1 MQMKEIVRFV
11 DGASTSELL
20 RKREAVQELIDMGGL
35 DSGTRAD
42 ARRVIKLINEELL
55 ARAEVEELRASRR

>member
-1 MQMKEIVRFV
+1 MKMKEIVRFV
-11 DGASTSELL
+11 DSANTAELL

-35 DSGTRAD
+35 DEDTRAD
-42 ARRVIKLINEELL
+42 ARRVLRLINEELL